1 MAGKTLVWFREDLRV
16 ADNPALSQACAQGEV
31 EAVFLLALAQ
41 WRAHGMGARR
51 IAFVLRTLQA
61 LADELAALGIALHVL
76 QADKFEDAAAVL
88 VGLAQRIS
96 ASAVAFNAEYPLN
109 ERRRDEAVTSALHAS
124 GVGCHVSHGAVMRD
138 PASLRTGEGKPY
150 SVYTPFR
157 NRWFAGLSSDAL
169 RPLPAPDPVAAALSP
184 VQVPVAD
191 MDDSEEQSLWVA
203 GERQAWR
210 VLDRFV
216 RTRSASYAQRRDYP
230 AETGTSALSPYLA
243 VGAISPR
250 QCAWALSRT
259 ADPEDSAWMNELI
272 WREFYRHVIA
282 SFDHVSRGHAFRR
295 QYDALAWEHDPQGFE
310 AWCRGQTG
318 YPLVDAGM
326 RQLNATGWMHN
337 RVRMVTAMFLSKH
350 LLIDWRMGE
359 RYFMQQLIDADF
371 ASNNGGW
378 QWSASTGTDAVPY
391 FRIFNPAAQA
401 KKFDPQADY
410 IRRWVPE
417 LADVPVKHIT
427 SGDCAGAGYPAPIVE
442 HAFARQ
448 RAIERFKAL

>member
-1 MAGKTLVWFREDLRV
+1 MSGKTLVWFREDLRV
-16 ADNPALSQACAQGEV
+16 SDNPALSQACTRGPV
-31 EAVFLLALAQ
+31 EAVFLIADAQ
-41 WRAHGMGARR
+41 WRAHDMGARR
-51 IAFVLRTLQA
+51 IAFMLRSLQA
-61 LADELAALGIALHVL
+61 LAEELAALGIPLHVL
-76 QADKFEDAAAVL
+76 RADRFADAAQVL
-88 VGLAQRIS
+88 VALARRIS

-109 ERRRDEAVTSALHAS
+109 ERRRDASVSNALRASA
-124 GVGCHVSHGAVMRD
+124 VGCHVSHGAVMRD
-138 PASLRTGEGKPY
+138 PASVRTGEGKPY

-157 NRWFAGLSSDAL
+157 NRWFAGLSADAL
-169 RPLPAPDPVAAALSP
+169 RPLPSPDPVAAALPP
-184 VQVPVAD
+184 VHVPLTGPDGGERA
-191 MDDSEEQSLWVA
+191 SLWVA
-203 GERQAWR
+203 GERQAQR

-216 RTRSASYAQRRDYP
+216 STRSAIYAQRRDFP

-243 VGAISPR
+243 VGAVSPR
-250 QCAWALSRT
+250 QCAWALRRT
-259 ADPEDSAWMNELI
+259 EPLQDSAWMNELI

-282 SFDHVSRGHAFRR
+282 SFDHVSCGQAFRR
-295 QYDALAWEHDPQGFE
+295 QYDALAWERDPQGFE
-310 AWCRGQTG
+310 AWCRGETG

-359 RYFMQQLIDADF
+359 RYFMQQLVDADF

-378 QWSASTGTDAVPY
+378 QWSASTGTDAAPY

-401 KKFDPQADY
+401 KKFDPRADY

-417 LADVPVKHIT
+417 LADVPVKRIT